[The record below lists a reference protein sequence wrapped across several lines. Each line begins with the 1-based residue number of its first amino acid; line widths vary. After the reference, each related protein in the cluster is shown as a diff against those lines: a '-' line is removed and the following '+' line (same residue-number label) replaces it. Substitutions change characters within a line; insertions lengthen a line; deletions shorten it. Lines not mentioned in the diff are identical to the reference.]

1 MSNAP
6 TAPGTQSVD
15 QDSLDRSLFQTLCIT
30 GIAAVLLVLLFL
42 FMRRIF
48 PRLYAPGLF
57 RETAVGKKW
66 VSIRAWA
73 RPLFTVSDQFL
84 FDHRGLD
91 ALMYQH
97 FTRMMLILMIGFFF
111 FGVIILWPVDGTASN
126 NNLPRSNPKYVNGTA
141 ILSMSNINSETESSR
156 YTAHVLSV
164 IFNSILCYWLF
175 VRTYNVY
182 YHYTIKQRSRP
193 DFSNYTILVD
203 NVSRSLSEEDI
214 YAEWDKQ
221 FPGEVLSVHRVY
233 GAHKLHDLYLERCNY
248 DDLKAA
254 AEWDTDLSKRYQVYG
269 GDEHLGGRPGVIDD
283 DEELALATSSSQE
296 HPDSVTLDLSTEKD
310 KKAAAKAEKKEK
322 KQRLTD
328 PPKMRKTRHCLPC
341 APCCCC
347 KPKVDVIELAEERI
361 EELNKKMDKTEQKM
375 KPTPSAFITF
385 RTRDAAVRAAST
397 TFARKKRH
405 MTPAPAPDFNDIRWQ
420 SFEYGHRSR
429 LARYIII
436 LILVAFVGL
445 IFFIP
450 VTFAQGLANIATLAE
465 IPGFG
470 WILPLSQKYKTL
482 TSLIEGILPALV
494 LSVAFLLAK
503 VFLKKIVLVER
514 YFTRS
519 NEARS
524 FTSKYFYILVL
535 NVFLASIAAGTF
547 ITLYNSVRDIVD
559 DPLSFIR
566 LLAAR
571 LPTQVNF
578 FINYMAVNMVITN
591 LIPLLQPVRFFLR
604 AVTLHCMRPKTFT
617 RRNWLRQF
625 NWFHYHEEYPM
636 QLLYFTIT
644 IAYSSLAPLI
654 VPFSLILFAVKYLI
668 GAYLSLYVFKR
679 RYESYGLHWPVVFNR
694 LIVGMLLYQALMT
707 GIFALNEFVAGIV
720 ICAILLVVTLIYA
733 YVMNRWYSGDLM
745 ARTVEIDPRYRKPDS
760 INETILAQHYRD
772 PLRDWS
778 MLKTTPWQTEGLW
791 INSKDRLRQLQLSI
805 DHPDYFR
812 ALQDQ
817 RMGFT
822 QPSDV
827 INTPEGLGNALDG
840 SVPTNASPDKRNP
853 EFAQVEE
860 ELGFHADGHPDDI
873 EETNSEDYVAPGDE
887 VAPGSQGSAS
897 LHKSQEVVEAPKK
910 RKHRKHS
917 KKDVSSSSS
926 SSEDKV

>member
-6 TAPGTQSVD
+6 NAPGTQSVD

-30 GIAAVLLVLLFL
+30 AIAALLLVLLFL
-42 FMRRIF
+42 LMRRLF

-66 VSIRAWA
+66 VSFRTWA

-91 ALMYQH
+91 ALMYMH
-97 FTRMMLILMIGFFF
+97 FTRMMLALMIGFFF
-111 FGVIILWPVDGTASN
+111 FGIVILWPVDGTSSN
-126 NNLPRSNPKYVNGTA
+126 NNLPRSNPNYVNGTA
-141 ILSMSNINSETESSR
+141 ILSMSNINSETQSSR

-182 YHYTIKQRSRP
+182 YHYSIKQRSRP

-203 NVSRSLSEEDI
+203 NVSRSLSEDDI
-214 YAEWDKQ
+214 FAEWNRQ

-233 GAHKLHDLYLERCNY
+233 AAHKLHNLYLERCDI
-248 DDLKAA
+248 DDLRAA
-254 AEWDTDLSKRYQVYG
+254 AEWDTDLSKRYEVYG

-283 DEELALATSSSQE
+283 DEELALATSSSHEQ
-296 HPDSVTLDLSTEKD
+296 HDGVTLDMSSEKD
-310 KKAAAKAEKKEK
+310 KKAAAKAKK

-328 PPKMRKTRHCLPC
+328 PPKMRKTKHCLPC
-341 APCCCC
+341 ACCCCC
-347 KPKVDVIELAEERI
+347 KPKIDVLEYAEERT
-361 EELNKKMDKTEQKM
+361 EELNKKMEKEEKKM
-375 KPTPSAFITF
+375 KPTPSVFISF
-385 RTRDAAVRAAST
+385 HSRDAAVRAAST

-405 MTPAPAPDFNDIRWQ
+405 MTPMPAPDFNDLRWH
-420 SFEYGHRSR
+420 SFEYGHRNR
-429 LARYIII
+429 LTRYILI

-465 IPGFG
+465 IPGFA
-470 WILPLSQKYKTL
+470 WILPLSERYKTL

-524 FTSKYFYILVL
+524 FSSKYFYILVL

-604 AVTLHCMRPKTFT
+604 AVTLHCMRPKTYT

-654 VPFSLILFAVKYLI
+654 VPFALILFAVKYLI

-679 RYESYGLHWPVVFNR
+679 RGESYGLHWPVVFNR

-707 GIFALNEFVAGIV
+707 GIFALNEFIAGIV
-720 ICAILLVVTLIYA
+720 LCAILMIVTLIYA
-733 YVMNRWYSGDLM
+733 IVMNRWYSGDLM

-760 INETILAQHYRD
+760 INKSILAGHYRD
-772 PLRDWS
+772 PMRDWS
-778 MLKTTPWQTEGLW
+778 MLKTTPWQTEGVW

-822 QPSDV
+822 QPTDI

-840 SVPTNASPDKRNP
+840 SVPSNANPAERHP
-853 EFAQVEE
+853 EFAKVEE
-860 ELGFHADGHPDDI
+860 ELGFHDDGHPDGVED
-873 EETNSEDYVAPGDE
+873 TNSEDFVSPADE
-887 VAPGSQGSAS
+887 VAPGSQGSGS
-897 LHKSQEVVEAPKK
+897 LQRSQEIQEAPVKSKSRK
-910 RKHRKHS
+910 RS
-917 KKDVSSSSS
+917 KQDVSSTSSD
-926 SSEDKV
+926 EKV